1 MTMMEKLRQISTA
14 ELAALGLEGVAYIK
28 PVQIDGAEGFAIF
41 AANGRQLAILSTR
54 QHALAALRAHDLE
67 LATLH

>member
-28 PVQIDGAEGFAIF
+28 PVQIDGVEGFAIF
-41 AANGRQLAILSTR
+41 AANGRQLAILPTR